1 MKSVFFGFLLLSIS
15 CTETNIE
22 APLFENIKEAKPAVT
37 NESML
42 PEILIQTFDQ
52 LPKGME
58 GSDVFYASGEESRSF
73 VFIKNN
79 KGTAFVKVNE
89 TLIQLKRTQKG
100 KSNVAHLFEEYK
112 GGGYKV
118 TIDVKGQENQTKAYQ
133 YKGTLTVTN
142 GFKKVSKS
150 LYANVEN

>member
-15 CTETNIE
+15 CTETNSE

-42 PEILIQTFDQ
+42 PEISIQTFNQ

-58 GSDVFYASGEESRSF
+58 GSQVFYYSGKESRSF
-73 VFIKNN
+73 VFIRND
-79 KGTAFVKVNE
+79 KGSAFVKVNGK
-89 TLIQLKRTQKG
+89 LIQLKRTYKE
-100 KSNVAHLFEEYK
+100 SNVVTHLNEAYN
-112 GGGYKV
+112 GGGYKA
-118 TIDVKGQENQTKAYQ
+118 TIDVKRQGNKNKTYQ

-150 LYANVEN
+150 LCTNVEN